1 MPAAVGAVP
10 VQVAIDRIGFGRFQK
25 RLLGVCGVTWAADAA
40 EIFLIAFA
48 LPSITKDFGLTTFQS
63 SVVVASTFVGMLG
76 GAWFWGT
83 VSDRIGRKR
92 GFTITIGIFA
102 VFGFLSAFSPNF
114 VWLCVFRILA
124 GFGLG
129 GAVPLDFSLFAEFL
143 PTRNRGRWLVILESF
158 WGVGTVV
165 AAALAWLLVP
175 TLGWRYL
182 LAMSA
187 IAGALVFWVRLRV
200 PESPR
205 YLAASGRI
213 QEAEEVLAQVAREN
227 GVPERDV
234 PRIEAPAD
242 ASDKVQIRRLFEG
255 RLART
260 TLMLWSTWFFIALA
274 YYGLFSWMPKI
285 LAERGLDV
293 VKTYGY
299 VLLLAAAQLPGYFSA
314 AWLVERWGRKR
325 TFVTYLSIA
334 SVCTFIYGSAE
345 SLTVLLS
352 AAVLMSFFALGAWA
366 CLYAYTP
373 ELLPTRMRTTGMGA
387 ASGMARVAGVLA
399 PLIGGLL
406 IPVSLGLTLSVYA
419 LCFALAA
426 LSVLILGHETR
437 DEALADTVGEEE
449 AAMASGSG
457 RFRRTEETR
466 VPTAT
471 T

>member
-1 MPAAVGAVP
+1 MSADVGAVP
-10 VQVAIDRIGFGRFQK
+10 VQTAIDRIGFGRFQK

-48 LPSITKDFGLTTFQS
+48 LPSITKDFDLSTFES
-63 SVVVASTFVGMLG
+63 SLVVSATFVGMLA

-83 VSDRIGRKR
+83 ISDRIGRRR
-92 GFTITIGIFA
+92 GFAWTIGIFA
-102 VFGFLSAFSPNF
+102 FFGLLSAFSPNM
-114 VWLCVFRILA
+114 WTLCLLRVLA

-129 GAVPLDFSLFAEFL
+129 GAVPLDFSLFAEYL
-143 PTRNRGRWLVILESF
+143 PTKKRGRWLVILESF

-165 AAALAWLLVP
+165 AAGLAWVLVP

-182 LAMSA
+182 LATSA
-187 IAGALVFWVRLRV
+187 AAGALVFWVRLRI

-205 YLAASGRI
+205 YLAATGRTD
-213 QEAEEVLAQVAREN
+213 EAEAILRQIAREN
-227 GVPERDV
+227 GVPEREV
-234 PRIEAPAD
+234 PRIEPPTD
-242 ASDKVQIRRLFEG
+242 ASDKVEIKRLFEG

-299 VLLLAAAQLPGYFSA
+299 TLLLAAAQLPGYFSA

-325 TFVTYLSIA
+325 TFVVYLAISA
-334 SVCTFIYGSAE
+334 VCTFIYGAADN
-345 SLTVLLS
+345 LTVLLT

-366 CLYAYTP
+366 SLYAYTP

-406 IPVSLGLTLSVYA
+406 LPISLGLTLTVYA
-419 LCFALAA
+419 LSFALAA
-426 LSVLILGHETR
+426 LSVAILGHETR
-437 DEALADTVGEEE
+437 DVALADTVAEEE
-449 AAMASGSG
+449 AAMRHEG
-457 RFRRTEETR
+457 RFTRRPVEER
-466 VPTAT
+466 VGSV
-471 T
+471 